1 MSTKEKPMTMTAE
14 ATSTARKLIA
24 LPGEPLIEP
33 DMSKVIMMRDPKTGR
48 YVEHMVPMGDPDRLE
63 VVYDP
68 SEDIDTDP
76 TNIEREWAEAGRNK
90 QMTWRWLN
98 TNPRYSAYDRSHGYE
113 PVDPKQ
119 VRMSR
124 FPVQN
129 LPGVGECYVFGDVYL
144 CEIPTNVAA
153 ARLKAQRERFEREE
167 IDRLYS
173 TEDADADFKDRS
185 KGVATMIRHAEG
197 DPLISRSFE
206 RSNPVQNE
214 VDSYH
219 NALDRIEAN
228 RQRAG
233 ARR

>member
-1 MSTKEKPMTMTAE
+1 MSTKESVTSMTA
-14 ATSTARKLIA
+14 TAEKPLIA
-24 LPGEPLIEP
+24 LPGEPLIHA
-33 DMSKVIMMRDPKTGR
+33 DLSKVIIIRDPQTGR
-48 YVEHMVPMGDPDRLE
+48 YVEHMVPVGDPDRLE
-63 VVYDP
+63 VIYDP

-90 QMTWRWLN
+90 HMTWRWLN

-113 PVDPKQ
+113 PVDPKR

-144 CEIPTNVAA
+144 CEIPTSVAA

-167 IDRLYS
+167 FDRLYS
-173 TEDADADFKDRS
+173 TADADADFADRS
-185 KGVATMIRHAEG
+185 KGVASMIRNAEG

-206 RSNPVQNE
+206 RSNPVQAE

-233 ARR
+233 SRR